1 MGVGDRQLEIVLRH
15 VVPIERYAARIIE
28 AHGLGHGPGSH
39 TDVCDLELQ
48 RKAQKV
54 WKETLPLLFLSRVA
68 DSYGRCAEL
77 MSAALPDDSADGD
90 WDIVCRYLG
99 AVATAMAEDSDHGKR
114 EVPLED
120 PDIAEMPD
128 VIHYERLAE
137 LMHPDAVEGL
147 RSASAAVA
155 RYCRFATQSAPDEV
169 QLACLQ
175 GLANGEKHADLAMR
189 LGYSERHLQRILA
202 DMWHQFGVDSTIE
215 GVSHAVAQGWITVL
229 DRRNSHP

>member
-1 MGVGDRQLEIVLRH
+1 MRVSDRQLEIVLRH

-54 WKETLPLLFLSRVA
+54 WKETLPRLFLSRVA

-99 AVATAMAEDSDHGKR
+99 AAATAMAEDSAHGMR
-114 EVPLED
+114 QGLMEG

-128 VIHYERLAE
+128 VIHYESLAE
-137 LMHPDAVEGL
+137 LMHPDAAIRL
-147 RSASAAVA
+147 RAAAVA
-155 RYCRFATQSAPDEV
+155 VARFCRFNSSTAPDET
-169 QLACLQ
+169 QIACLQ
-175 GLANGEKHADLAMR
+175 GLANGEKHADLAER

-215 GVSHAVAQGWITVL
+215 GVSHAVAQGWITVPS
-229 DRRNSHP
+229 DTAQ